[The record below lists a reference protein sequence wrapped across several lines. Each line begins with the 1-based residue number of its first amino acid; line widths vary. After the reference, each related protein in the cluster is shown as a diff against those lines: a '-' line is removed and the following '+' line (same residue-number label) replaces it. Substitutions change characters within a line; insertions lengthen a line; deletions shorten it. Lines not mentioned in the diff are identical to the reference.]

1 MSDTTRPPADKPE
14 GDKAIGGISEGA
26 RKLPA
31 WIDFGPLLLFFAAFM
46 YWKRDNPD
54 DAMIWAAGVLAVAA
68 AVALIYAW
76 FKYKHTSPILIFS
89 TIVIGAFALAAF
101 LFDVKRFIYM
111 KPTVMNVIFGLA
123 VMGGVFF
130 KKNVIKMMMGS
141 AFELPDAKWN
151 TFAIRWG
158 LFFFA
163 MAILNEII
171 WRNFSETFWASFKV
185 FGFLPLTFLFTATQI
200 PFLTKHGTMKEP

>member
-1 MSDTTRPPADKPE
+1 MTENASEAGAPPQK
-14 GDKAIGGISEGA
+14 
-26 RKLPA
+26 KLPF
-31 WIDFGPLLLFFAAFM
+31 WIDFGPLLLFFASFM

-101 LFDVKRFIYM
+101 LFDDKRFIYM
-111 KPTVMNVIFGLA
+111 KPTVMNVIFGAA
-123 VMGGVFF
+123 VLGGIFF
-130 KKNVIKMMMGS
+130 KKNVLKMLMGS
-141 AFELPDAKWN
+141 SFELPDDKWN
-151 TFAIRWG
+151 IFAIRWG
-158 LFFFA
+158 IFFFA
-163 MAILNEII
+163 MAILNELI

-185 FGFLPLTFLFTATQI
+185 FGFLPLTLLFTATQI
-200 PFLTKHGTMKEP
+200 PFLTKHGKIRESS